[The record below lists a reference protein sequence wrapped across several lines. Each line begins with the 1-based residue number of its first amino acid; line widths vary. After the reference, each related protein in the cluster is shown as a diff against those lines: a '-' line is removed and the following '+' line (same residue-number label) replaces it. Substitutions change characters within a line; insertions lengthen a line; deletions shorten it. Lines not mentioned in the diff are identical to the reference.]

1 MWLAS
6 LTLLAG
12 CASGGA
18 GIDVCGPW
26 RPILISRTDQ
36 LTGGTAKEILT
47 HNETGSR
54 LCGW

>member
-36 LTGGTAKEILT
+36 LTNGTAREILT
-47 HNETGSR
+47 HNEAGSR